1 MAARGASTEGVY
13 CGVDSDASMPF
24 HLAQLSDT
32 HVVADGTEEVL
43 YVDNNAR
50 AAMAVDAI
58 CGEAP
63 AVAAVLATGDLTQ
76 WGTDAE
82 YDKLA
87 EVLAPLNVP
96 ILPIPGNHDTRAGLR
111 RCFSDHPWPAAQS
124 GGDHLSWVV
133 ELDGVRI
140 IGLDTTV
147 PGLAGAAFDPDRE
160 AWLRAALS
168 TSHAGPTLLA
178 MHHPPFATGIE
189 WMDASGFVG
198 LDRFLGAIAEAPVDR
213 ILCGHMHRPMS
224 SMVAGVTAEV
234 GMSTAVHVAL
244 ELAPEGPVQM
254 IRDPIGYRIFRIDG
268 STIVGHTRY
277 VGTGEAPFAPAWADI
292 K

>member
-1 MAARGASTEGVY
+1 
-13 CGVDSDASMPF
+13 MPVL
-24 HLAQLSDT
+24 LAQLSDT
-32 HVVADGTEEVL
+32 HVVEDDTDEAL

-50 AAMAVDAI
+50 AATAVAAI
-58 CGEAP
+58 GNESP
-63 AVAAVLATGDLTQ
+63 SVAAVLATGDLTQ

-87 EVLAPLNVP
+87 EVLDPLDVP

-111 RCFSDHPWPAAQS
+111 RCFPDHPWPAVRP

-133 ELDGVRI
+133 ELEGVRI

-147 PGLAGAAFDPDRE
+147 PGEPGGAFDPDRE
-160 AWLRAALS
+160 AWLRTTLS
-168 TSHAGPTLLA
+168 TPHAGPTMLA
-178 MHHPPFATGIE
+178 MHHPPFVTGID

-198 LDRFLGAIAEAPVDR
+198 LDRFVAVIAEARVDR
-213 ILCGHMHRPMS
+213 IICGHLHRPMS
-224 SMVAGVTAEV
+224 SMVAGVSAEV

-244 ELAPEGPVQM
+244 NLAPDSPVQVV
-254 IRDPIGYRIFRIDG
+254 RDPIGYRIFRVDG
-268 STIVGHTRY
+268 SAIVGHTRY
-277 VGTGEAPFAPAWADI
+277 VDTGEAPFAPAWSDI

>member
-1 MAARGASTEGVY
+1 MLTGH
-13 CGVDSDASMPF
+13 MPVL
-24 HLAQLSDT
+24 LAQLSDT
-32 HVVADGTEEVL
+32 HVVADGTDEVL

-50 AAMAVDAI
+50 AAIAVAAI
-58 CGEAP
+58 GQEAP
-63 AVAAVLATGDLTQ
+63 SVAAVLSTGDLTQ
-76 WGTDAE
+76 WGADAE

-111 RCFSDHPWPAAQS
+111 RCFPDHPWPAAQQE
-124 GGDHLSWVV
+124 GDHLSWVV

-147 PGLAGAAFDPDRE
+147 PGAPGAAFDPDRE

-168 TSHAGPTLLA
+168 ISHAGPTLLA
-178 MHHPPFATGIE
+178 MHHPPFVTGIE

-198 LDRFLGAIAEAPVDR
+198 LDRFLAVIAEAPVDR

-224 SMVAGVTAEV
+224 SMVAGVSAEV
-234 GMSTAVHVAL
+234 GISTAVHVAL
-244 ELAPEGPVQM
+244 ELAPEGPVQI
-254 IRDPIGYRIFRIDG
+254 IRDPIGYRIFRVDG
-268 STIVGHTRY
+268 SAIVGHTRY
-277 VGTGEAPFAPAWADI
+277 VDTGEAPFAPAWADI
-292 K
+292 N